1 MVISYSAVS
10 NVLTLYVNGSKINDY
25 DKSSNSLPSFTKMK
39 VVLGND
45 LAVVSNECVANNA
58 NSGFIGA
65 IREFNVWN
73 KKLTD
78 ERVMN
83 VFKSVDEKDDLI
95 IAWSQFN
102 STDDV
107 KRQLLIPWKEDR
119 QNEEGLLLP
128 NLRCISVKT
137 YFKNIMPQIVFRI
150 GNSDV
155 YLSEI
160 SNTHS
165 IVLSR

>member
-1 MVISYSAVS
+1 
-10 NVLTLYVNGSKINDY
+10 
-25 DKSSNSLPSFTKMK
+25 MK

-45 LAVVSNECVANNA
+45 LAVVSNECVANNT
-58 NSGFIGA
+58 NPGFIGA

-73 KKLTD
+73 KKVTD

-107 KRQLLIPWKEDR
+107 KRQLFIPWKEDG

-128 NLRCISVKT
+128 NLDCISVKT
-137 YFKNIMPQIVFRI
+137 YFKNIMPQIAFRI

>member
-58 NSGFIGA
+58 NPGFIGA

-73 KKLTD
+73 KKVTD

-107 KRQLLIPWKEDR
+107 KRQLFIP
-119 QNEEGLLLP
+119 
-128 NLRCISVKT
+128 
-137 YFKNIMPQIVFRI
+137 
-150 GNSDV
+150 
-155 YLSEI
+155 
-160 SNTHS
+160 
-165 IVLSR
+165 

>member
-65 IREFNVWN
+65 IRQFNVWN

-107 KRQLLIPWKEDR
+107 KRQLFIP
-119 QNEEGLLLP
+119 
-128 NLRCISVKT
+128 
-137 YFKNIMPQIVFRI
+137 
-150 GNSDV
+150 
-155 YLSEI
+155 
-160 SNTHS
+160 
-165 IVLSR
+165 

>member
-1 MVISYSAVS
+1 
-10 NVLTLYVNGSKINDY
+10 
-25 DKSSNSLPSFTKMK
+25 
-39 VVLGND
+39 
-45 LAVVSNECVANNA
+45 
-58 NSGFIGA
+58 
-65 IREFNVWN
+65 
-73 KKLTD
+73 
-78 ERVMN
+78 MN

-107 KRQLLIPWKEDR
+107 KRQLFIPWKEDG

-128 NLRCISVKT
+128 NLDCISVKT
-137 YFKNIMPQIVFRI
+137 YFKNIMPQIAFRI